1 LLIKSSH
8 TFLLLFPLVLQ
19 LPTLCSCRRRHALRL
34 LGRNSYSH
42 CKNAWCKR
50 CGNRWLSPGYT
61 ESAGTTLAHI
71 QPGQVCTG
79 FWGLKMFEN
88 KLAQTKLAS
97 EIGIGQSKVS
107 EILSGK
113 RKPDLPFLK
122 GVHKVLKI
130 DASFLLEHV

>member
-1 LLIKSSH
+1 MAITGIHRK
-8 TFLLLFPLVLQ
+8 
-19 LPTLCSCRRRHALRL
+19 CWNNI
-34 LGRNSYSH
+34 G
-42 CKNAWCKR
+42 
-50 CGNRWLSPGYT
+50 
-61 ESAGTTLAHI
+61 HI

-122 GVHKVLKI
+122 GVHKGLKI